1 MAGVEG
7 VDMLTKRISCYVV
20 RKEEPS
26 LMSSARQNFRRRQAQ
41 HTPGLL
47 TAINEDEEDSQNDI
61 HMQTAVQAKDYVLV
75 PLWRFTILCLER
87 RNGLLVI
94 L

>member
-1 MAGVEG
+1 
-7 VDMLTKRISCYVV
+7 
-20 RKEEPS
+20 
-26 LMSSARQNFRRRQAQ
+26 
-41 HTPGLL
+41 
-47 TAINEDEEDSQNDI
+47 
-61 HMQTAVQAKDYVLV
+61 MQTAVQAKDYVLV